1 MANAHREGIGLGLLR
16 HLIKVSETE
25 GYWTLQAQMM
35 VENNASLAIF
45 QKAGF
50 RKVGF
55 RERYGHLNGIW
66 HDVVLCER
74 RSQCAGGSDLP
85 TKFCS

>member
-35 VENNASLAIF
+35 VENNASLAMF

-55 RERYGHLNGIW
+55 RERYGHFNGIW